1 MLKPVKMQK
10 LRIMGLKSEC
20 PSLISLLHDVGVLHI
35 KHVSSQELEKGSP
48 LPNYDEVSTQLVR
61 MRSIKNSLPAQ
72 DDSQIPPYEIHN
84 PLKLASEI
92 SIDAELLEISSKKEQ
107 LRKKI
112 SALESD
118 LLSLSKITSLPIDVS
133 TLADSNLH
141 FFFFE
146 VDEKE
151 LAHFHRTLH
160 SHAQKYSC
168 TIAPAQNSP
177 AQNQASKKAPH
188 LIVLVATTNA
198 DLPSHVSSARMLNI
212 PKFVGTPL
220 QAYHRLSFELS
231 TLKGELASLDGRL
244 FELSS
249 KYYPICTILEE
260 ALSIEADR
268 CKVAMDFGNTNDL
281 FFLEGWC
288 PKSKFNAL
296 RDEISQKFSKK
307 VFVQPLHDHEM
318 PPTLLS
324 NPSVAAPFQFLTE
337 FLSTPNAHEFDPT
350 LITLFTIPIL
360 YGLIVADAGY
370 AIISM
375 IFSLL
380 LMRMSSKGNLL
391 YEISRIWLYSSVFAF
406 IFGVAFDEYMGFTHA
421 HLLELLTGSH
431 GSLYAPALSR
441 IHDIQLLLLITIII
455 GAIHIGLGFF
465 LGFLI
470 ELGHNK
476 KHAVA
481 KLCWLAAEIGGIFA
495 VAGFMFG
502 AFGPL
507 AGPAGAALMLIG
519 MLGIAVFEGPIYLFE
534 VPSIASNIMS
544 YLRIAAVGVGGLILA
559 EVINELALPHADF
572 STPVGIFV
580 FAFSLG
586 FYMMLHFAMCALSMF
601 EAFIHG
607 ARLNVVEFYG
617 KFYKGDGFCF
627 APFSVKRTF
636 TYPAQGENSPKRMK
650 QENEL

>member
-1 MLKPVKMQK
+1 MFKPVKMQK
-10 LRIMGLKSEC
+10 LRIMGLKDEC
-20 PSLISLLHDVGVLHI
+20 PSLISLLHEAGVLHI
-35 KHVSSQELEKGSP
+35 KHVSSEELQKGSP

-72 DDSQIPPYEIHN
+72 DDSQIPPYEINN

-112 SALESD
+112 SSLESD
-118 LLSLSKITSLPIDVS
+118 LLSLSKITSVPIDVS
-133 TLADSNLH
+133 RLSDPNLH

-146 VDEKE
+146 VEEKE
-151 LAHFHRTLH
+151 SAHFYRSLH
-160 SHAQKYSC
+160 SHAQKYSY
-168 TIAPAQNSP
+168 TIAQ
-177 AQNQASKKAPH
+177 QKEGKKQAPS
-188 LIVLVATTNA
+188 LVLVATTNES
-198 DLPSHVSSARMLNI
+198 LPSHVSFARILNI
-212 PKFVGTPL
+212 PKFEGTPL

-260 ALSIEADR
+260 ALSIEAER
-268 CKVAMDFGNTNDL
+268 CKVAMDFANTNEL

-288 PKSKFNAL
+288 PAQKFIAL
-296 RDEISQKFSKK
+296 KEEISHKFSKK

-324 NPSVAAPFQFLTE
+324 NPKIAAPFQFLTE

-350 LITLFTIPIL
+350 LITFFTIPIL

-370 AIISM
+370 ALISI

-391 YEISRIWLYSSVFAF
+391 YEVSRIWLFSSFFAL
-406 IFGVAFDEYMGFTHA
+406 IFGIAFDEYMGFTHK
-421 HLLELLTGSH
+421 HLLELLTGTAQ
-431 GSLYAPALSR
+431 GPLYTPILSR

-465 LGFLI
+465 LGFLT

-476 KHAVA
+476 KHAYA
-481 KLCWLAAEIGGIFA
+481 KLCWLGAEIGGIFA

-502 AFGPL
+502 AFGAL
-507 AGPAGAALMLIG
+507 AGPAGAALLLLC
-519 MLGIAVFEGPIYLFE
+519 MLGIAVFEGPILLFE

-572 STPVGIFV
+572 SNVGGILI

-586 FYMMLHFAMCALSMF
+586 FFMLLHFAMCALSMF
-601 EAFIHG
+601 EALIHG
-607 ARLNVVEFYG
+607 ARLNVVEFFG
-617 KFYKGDGFCF
+617 KFYKGDGFRF

-636 TYPAQGENSPKRMK
+636 TYPTQGENPKEK
-650 QENEL
+650 EKEI